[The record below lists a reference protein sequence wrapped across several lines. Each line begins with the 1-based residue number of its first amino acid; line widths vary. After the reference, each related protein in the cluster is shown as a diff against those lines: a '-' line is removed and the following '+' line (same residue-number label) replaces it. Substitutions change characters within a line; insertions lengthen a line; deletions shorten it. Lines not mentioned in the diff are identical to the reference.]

1 MAIRALEPQFWEKG
15 LLLREVLS
23 TNVHNQG
30 GDAAVEVLE
39 YLSRTTLDIIGRVA
53 FACDVDSLID
63 PNAPLRA
70 AYSRMFAFDLTS
82 CVSQAVAMYLP
93 WTRRIPTKMNRD
105 TARSAKII
113 SDTAGQIV
121 ESKLNEDEERCALP
135 SKDILSL
142 VVRQNGALVIGDGD
156 RLSFDEIR
164 DQVMNFLGAGHDTT
178 STGCAWT
185 IDLLSKHPHIQDK
198 LREEIL
204 TSFPIL
210 AQSDIDPHC
219 GGLLMAE
226 LNLLDRLPY
235 LSNVCN
241 ESLRFIPPVP
251 IVIREC
257 VEDTILAGY
266 VVPRGTN
273 IFISSNAINH
283 LPWFWGPTANK
294 FDPDR
299 WDNLP
304 KEWALGAYQTFLE
317 GPRGC
322 IGRKFAETE
331 MKVLLCCLLS
341 KFRFERDDSWPDQ
354 EERKNWRI
362 VLRPRDG
369 IRVKVKTVDCSHEV

>member
-1 MAIRALEPQFWEKG
+1 M
-15 LLLREVLS
+15 LLRKVLS
-23 TNVHNQG
+23 NDILHQG
-30 GDAAVEVLE
+30 GDASVEVLE
-39 YLSRTTLDIIGRVA
+39 YLNRTTLDIIGRVA

-63 PNAPLRA
+63 PNAPLRE
-70 AYSRMFAFDLTS
+70 AYSRMFAFDFTS
-82 CVSQAVAMYLP
+82 CISQAVAMYLP

-105 TARSAKII
+105 TARSAKVI

-121 ESKLNEDEERCALP
+121 DSKLDEDEESFAPP

-142 VVRQNGALVIGDGD
+142 VVRQNESLVKGDGD
-156 RLSFDEIR
+156 KLSFDEIR
-164 DQVMNFLGAGHDTT
+164 DQIMNLFGAGHDTT
-178 STGCAWT
+178 ATGCAWT

-210 AQSDIDPHC
+210 AQADIDTHWVS
-219 GGLLMAE
+219 LSMAE

-251 IVIREC
+251 IVSREC
-257 VEDTILAGY
+257 VEDTMLAGY
-266 VVPRGTN
+266 FVPKGTN
-273 IFISSNAINH
+273 LFVSSNAINH
-283 LPWFWGPTANK
+283 LPWFWGPSANK

-304 KEWALGAYQTFLE
+304 KEWAPGAYQTFLE

-341 KFRFERDDSWPDQ
+341 KFRFERDERWPDQ
-354 EERKNWRI
+354 EGRKSWRI

-369 IRVKVKTVDCSHEV
+369 IRVKVKLANDSLDAH